1 MQKYMSKFW
10 KNIKSGF
17 VMLLIVALGSF
28 IIKKMIYREEYAS
41 SLEVALRAAKSN
53 RSELEKVLHHYQ
65 RTPDDSL
72 KYKAARYLIENMP
85 FYSYSVGEQLNN
97 YKLYYLW
104 LKEGKGKSP
113 EEVADSVKKVFGPI
127 GSTIRKRDILEIDSA
142 YLCNNIEWAFKVW
155 QEQPWGKNISFDCFC
170 EYILPYR
177 IDDEALAYWR
187 EIYYEKYNSLL
198 DSLRISNTLDKEDP
212 VVAASYL
219 IERLPNKEHIFTSV
233 TPTAFGHIGPEYV
246 QYLSGSCREVTDFG
260 VYLFRALGIPCAI
273 DFIPMSGSGSAG
285 HFWLVTWDK
294 NGEDYKMDF
303 PEPLQLVRKSW
314 WYVMDMS
321 AKMYRYTF
329 SVNRELYESMA
340 IYGEELY
347 PFWRLPK
354 FKDVTHGYAQ
364 YYKKEM
370 KIPSEQ
376 IYKEK
381 CDGKIAYLCL
391 SSRDSWIPV
400 DWTEYD
406 RNNLVFR
413 NLKKSSMMRVATYE
427 NGSLHFVTDPFIV
440 DGWTNKSHYYSAG
453 GEKQDV
459 VLYAKS
465 NIDTEN
471 LFRDRMIGGVFEGSN
486 RADFA
491 DKDTLFLIQS
501 KPYRLRTVVKSWS
514 DKKYRYLRYVGP
526 ENASCNVAEIA
537 FYEPNDTIALKGKVL
552 GTPGCSQQ
560 DGSHEYTNAFD
571 GKTWTS
577 FDYIEPT
584 GGWTGLDA
592 GKEVQVDRIVYTP
605 RNRDNYIR
613 PGDTFELFYCDG
625 DWKSAGMMIAT
636 TDSLVYRNIPKDVL
650 LLLRNHTRGVDER
663 IFVYENGTQAWK

>member
-1 MQKYMSKFW
+1 MAKRNKILFTIILLFSILGW
-10 KNIKSGF
+10 HLTDS
-17 VMLLIVALGSF
+17 LIVLEGSITPLEIALQSAGNS
-28 IIKKMIYREEYAS
+28 R
-41 SLEVALRAAKSN
+41 N
-53 RSELEKVLHHYQ
+53 ELEKVLLYY
-65 RTPDDSL
+65 RENSSDSL
-72 KYKAARYLIENMP
+72 KYRAVCFLIVNMP
-85 FYSYSVGEQLNN
+85 FYSYLSGKQLEN
-97 YKLYYLW
+97 YKSYYSW
-104 LKEGKGKSP
+104 LKKSKGKSP
-113 EEVADSVKKVFGPI
+113 EQVADSVKKVFGPI
-127 GSTIRKRDILEIDSA
+127 GNMVRKRDILEIDSA
-142 YLCNNIEWAFKVW
+142 YLCHNIEWAFKVW
-155 QEQPWGKNISFDCFC
+155 KEQTWGKNISFDMFC

-177 IDDEALAYWR
+177 IDDEPLAYWR
-187 EIYYEKYNSLL
+187 EMYYEKYNSLL
-198 DSLRISNTLDKEDP
+198 DSLRMSNTLDKEDP

-219 IERLPNKEHIFTSV
+219 IERLLDKEHIFTSV
-233 TPTAFGHIGPEYV
+233 TPTSFGHIGPEYV
-246 QYLSGSCREVTDFG
+246 QYLSGSCREVTDFC

-314 WYVMDMS
+314 WYAMDMS

-329 SVNRELYESMA
+329 SVNRGVYESMA
-340 IYGEELY
+340 AYGEELY

-370 KIPSEQ
+370 KIPSER

-381 CDGKIAYLCL
+381 RDGKIAYLCL
-391 SSRDSWIPV
+391 SSRDRWIPV

-413 NLKKSSMMRVATYE
+413 NLKKSSIMRVATYE

>member
-1 MQKYMSKFW
+1 MAKRNKILFTIILLFSILGW
-10 KNIKSGF
+10 HLTDS
-17 VMLLIVALGSF
+17 LIVLEGSITPLEIALQSAGNS
-28 IIKKMIYREEYAS
+28 R
-41 SLEVALRAAKSN
+41 N
-53 RSELEKVLHHYQ
+53 ELEKVLLYY
-65 RTPDDSL
+65 RENSSDSL
-72 KYKAARYLIENMP
+72 KYRAVCFLIVNMP
-85 FYSYSVGEQLNN
+85 FYSYLSGKQLEN
-97 YKLYYLW
+97 YKSYYSW
-104 LKEGKGKSP
+104 LKKSKGKSP
-113 EEVADSVKKVFGPI
+113 EQVADSVKKVFGPI
-127 GSTIRKRDILEIDSA
+127 GNMVRKRDILEIDSA
-142 YLCNNIEWAFKVW
+142 YLCHNIEWAFKVW
-155 QEQPWGKNISFDCFC
+155 KEQPWGKNISFDMFC

-177 IDDEALAYWR
+177 IDDEPLAYWR
-187 EIYYEKYNSLL
+187 EMYYEKYNSLL
-198 DSLRISNTLDKEDP
+198 DSLRMSNTLDKEDP

-219 IERLPNKEHIFTSV
+219 IERLLDKEHIFTSV
-233 TPTAFGHIGPEYV
+233 TPTSFGHIGPEYV
-246 QYLSGSCREVTDFG
+246 QYLSGSCREVTDFC

-314 WYVMDMS
+314 WYAMDMS

-329 SVNRELYESMA
+329 SVNRGVYESMA
-340 IYGEELY
+340 AYGEELY

-370 KIPSEQ
+370 KIPSER

-381 CDGKIAYLCL
+381 RDGKIAYLCL
-391 SSRDSWIPV
+391 SSRDRWIPV

-413 NLKKSSMMRVATYE
+413 NLKKSSIMRVATYE

-453 GEKQDV
+453 EEKQDV

-471 LFRDRMIGGVFEGSN
+471 LFRDRMIGGVFEESN

-537 FYEPNDTIALKGKVL
+537 FYEPNDTTALKGNVL

>member
-1 MQKYMSKFW
+1 MAKRNKILFTIILLFSILGW
-10 KNIKSGF
+10 HLTDS
-17 VMLLIVALGSF
+17 LIVLEGSITPLEIALQSAGNS
-28 IIKKMIYREEYAS
+28 R
-41 SLEVALRAAKSN
+41 N
-53 RSELEKVLHHYQ
+53 ELEKVLLYY
-65 RTPDDSL
+65 RENSSDSL
-72 KYKAARYLIENMP
+72 KYRAVCFLIVNMP
-85 FYSYSVGEQLNN
+85 FYSYLSGKQLEN
-97 YKLYYLW
+97 YKSYYSW
-104 LKEGKGKSP
+104 LKKSKGKTP
-113 EEVADSVKKVFGPI
+113 EQVADSVKKVFGPI
-127 GSTIRKRDILEIDSA
+127 GNMVRKRDILEIDSA
-142 YLCNNIEWAFKVW
+142 YLCHNIEWAFKVW
-155 QEQPWGKNISFDCFC
+155 KEQPWGKNISFDMFC

-177 IDDEALAYWR
+177 IDDEPLAYWR
-187 EIYYEKYNSLL
+187 EMYYEKYNSLL
-198 DSLRISNTLDKEDP
+198 DSLRMSNTLDKEDP

-219 IERLPNKEHIFTSV
+219 IERLLDKEHIFTSV
-233 TPTAFGHIGPEYV
+233 TPTSFGHIGPEYV
-246 QYLSGSCREVTDFG
+246 QYLSGSCREVTDFC

-314 WYVMDMS
+314 WYAMDMS

-329 SVNRELYESMA
+329 SVNRGVYESMA
-340 IYGEELY
+340 AYGEELY

-370 KIPSEQ
+370 KIPSER

-381 CDGKIAYLCL
+381 RDGKIAYLCL
-391 SSRDSWIPV
+391 SSRDRWIPV

-413 NLKKSSMMRVATYE
+413 NLKKSSIMRVATYE

>member
-1 MQKYMSKFW
+1 MAKRNKILFTIILLFSILGW
-10 KNIKSGF
+10 HLTDS
-17 VMLLIVALGSF
+17 LIVLEGSITPLEIALQSAGNS
-28 IIKKMIYREEYAS
+28 R
-41 SLEVALRAAKSN
+41 N
-53 RSELEKVLHHYQ
+53 ELEKVLLYY
-65 RTPDDSL
+65 RENSSDSL
-72 KYKAARYLIENMP
+72 KYRAVCFLIVNMP
-85 FYSYSVGEQLNN
+85 FYSYLSGKQLEN
-97 YKLYYLW
+97 YKSYYSW
-104 LKEGKGKSP
+104 LKKSKGKSP
-113 EEVADSVKKVFGPI
+113 EQVADSVKKVFGPI
-127 GSTIRKRDILEIDSA
+127 GNMVRKRDILEIDSA
-142 YLCNNIEWAFKVW
+142 YLCHNIEWAFKVW
-155 QEQPWGKNISFDCFC
+155 KEQPWGKNISFDMFC

-177 IDDEALAYWR
+177 IDDEPLAYWR
-187 EIYYEKYNSLL
+187 EMYYEKYNSLL
-198 DSLRISNTLDKEDP
+198 DSLRMSNTLDKEDP

-219 IERLPNKEHIFTSV
+219 IERLLDKEHIFTSV
-233 TPTAFGHIGPEYV
+233 TPTSFGHIGPEYV
-246 QYLSGSCREVTDFG
+246 QYLSGSCREVTDFC

-314 WYVMDMS
+314 WYAMDMS

-329 SVNRELYESMA
+329 SVNRGVYESMA
-340 IYGEELY
+340 AYGEELY

-370 KIPSEQ
+370 KIPSER

-381 CDGKIAYLCL
+381 RDGKIAYLCL
-391 SSRDSWIPV
+391 SSRDRWIPV

-413 NLKKSSMMRVATYE
+413 NLKKSSIMRVATYE
-427 NGSLHFVTDPFIV
+427 NGSLHFVTDPCIV

>member
-1 MQKYMSKFW
+1 MSKLW
-10 KNIKSGF
+10 RCIGNIVIIVLIF
-17 VMLLIVALGSF
+17 VLGLLIVSRVIF
-28 IIKKMIYREEYAS
+28 KEEPIS
-41 SLEVALRAAKSN
+41 SLEIALRAAKSN
-53 RSELEKVLHHYQ
+53 RAELEKVLHHYQ
-65 RTPDDSL
+65 NNPADSL
-72 KYKAARYLIENMP
+72 KYKATCFLIENMP
-85 FYSYSVGEQLNN
+85 YYSYACGEQLEK
-97 YKLYYLW
+97 YKLYYMW
-104 LKEGKGKSP
+104 LKNSKGKSSQLIS
-113 EEVADSVKKVFGPI
+113 DSIKKVFGPI
-127 GSTIRKRDILEIDSA
+127 GNTVRKRDILEIDSA
-142 YLCNNIEWAFKVW
+142 YLCSNIEWAFKVW
-155 QEQPWGKNISFDCFC
+155 KEQPWGKNISFDYFC

-177 IDDEALAYWR
+177 IDDESLASWR
-187 EIYYEKYNSLL
+187 EMYYEKYYSLL
-198 DSLRISNTLDKEDP
+198 DSLRMSNTLDKEDP

-219 IERLPNKEHIFTSV
+219 IERLPDKEHIFTSV
-233 TPTAFGHIGPEYV
+233 TPTTFGHIGPEYV
-246 QYLSGSCREVTDFG
+246 QYLSGSCREVTDFC

-314 WYVMDMS
+314 WYAMDMS

-471 LFRDRMIGGVFEGSN
+471 LFRDRMIRGVFEGSN

-592 GKEVQVDRIVYTP
+592 GKEVQVDRIAYTP

-663 IFVYENGTQAWK
+663 IFVYENDTQAWK

>member
-1 MQKYMSKFW
+1 MAKRNKILFTIILLFSILGW
-10 KNIKSGF
+10 HLTDS
-17 VMLLIVALGSF
+17 LIVLEGSITPLEIALQSAGNS
-28 IIKKMIYREEYAS
+28 R
-41 SLEVALRAAKSN
+41 N
-53 RSELEKVLHHYQ
+53 ELEKVLLYY
-65 RTPDDSL
+65 RENSSDSL
-72 KYKAARYLIENMP
+72 KYRAVCFLIVNMP
-85 FYSYSVGEQLNN
+85 FYSYLSGKQLEN
-97 YKLYYLW
+97 YKSYYSW
-104 LKEGKGKSP
+104 LKKSKGKSP
-113 EEVADSVKKVFGPI
+113 EQVADSVKKVFGPI
-127 GSTIRKRDILEIDSA
+127 GNMVRKRDILEIDSA
-142 YLCNNIEWAFKVW
+142 YLCHNIEWAFKVW
-155 QEQPWGKNISFDCFC
+155 KEQPWGKNISFDMFC

-177 IDDEALAYWR
+177 IDDEPLAYWR
-187 EIYYEKYNSLL
+187 EMYYEKYNSLL
-198 DSLRISNTLDKEDP
+198 DSLRMSNTLDKEDP

-219 IERLPNKEHIFTSV
+219 IERLLDKEHIFTSV
-233 TPTAFGHIGPEYV
+233 TPTSFGHIGPEYV
-246 QYLSGSCREVTDFG
+246 QYLSGSCREVTDFC

-314 WYVMDMS
+314 WYAMDMS

-329 SVNRELYESMA
+329 SVNRGVYESMA
-340 IYGEELY
+340 AYGEELS

-370 KIPSEQ
+370 KIPSER

-381 CDGKIAYLCL
+381 RDGKIAYLCL
-391 SSRDSWIPV
+391 SSRDRWIPV

-413 NLKKSSMMRVATYE
+413 NLKKSSIMRVATYE

>member
-1 MQKYMSKFW
+1 MKHLGY
-10 KNIKSGF
+10 IHLI
-17 VMLLIVALGSF
+17 VLVLLIWLGWQIMDRLAF
-28 IIKKMIYREEYAS
+28 REETMTP
-41 SLEVALRAAKSN
+41 LEVALQSAKN
-53 RSELEKVLHHYQ
+53 NMKELEKVLRYYQ
-65 RTPDDSL
+65 KNPADSL
-72 KYKAARYLIENMP
+72 KYKAACFMIENMP
-85 FYSYSVGEQLNN
+85 FYIYTYGKQLEN
-97 YKLYYLW
+97 YKSYYAW
-104 LKEGKGKSP
+104 LKVCKGKTPQQVS
-113 EEVADSVKKVFGPI
+113 DSVRKVFGLMKEP
-127 GSTIRKRDILEIDSA
+127 KEKYDIMEIDSA
-142 YLCNNIEWAFKVW
+142 YLCHNIDWAFKVW
-155 QEQPWGKNISFDCFC
+155 QEQPWGKNISFDMFC

-177 IDDEALAYWR
+177 IDDESLASWR
-187 EIYYEKYNSLL
+187 EMYYEKYNSLL
-198 DSLRISNTLDKEDP
+198 DSLRMSNTLDKEDP

-219 IERLPNKEHIFTSV
+219 IERLPDKEHIFTSV

-246 QYLSGSCREVTDFG
+246 QYLSGSCREVTDFC

-314 WYVMDMS
+314 WYGMDMS

-391 SSRDSWIPV
+391 SSRDRWIPV

-427 NGSLHFVTDPFIV
+427 NGALHFVTDPFIV

-453 GEKQDV
+453 EEKQDV

-501 KPYRLRTVVKSWS
+501 KPYRLGTVVKSWS

-537 FYEPNDTIALKGKVL
+537 FYEPNDTVALKGKVL
-552 GTPGCSQQ
+552 GTPGCSQK

>member
-1 MQKYMSKFW
+1 MAKRNKILFTIILLFSILGW
-10 KNIKSGF
+10 HLTDS
-17 VMLLIVALGSF
+17 LIVLEGSITPLEIALQSAGNS
-28 IIKKMIYREEYAS
+28 R
-41 SLEVALRAAKSN
+41 N
-53 RSELEKVLHHYQ
+53 ELEKVLLYY
-65 RTPDDSL
+65 RENSSDSL
-72 KYKAARYLIENMP
+72 KYRAVCFLIVNMP
-85 FYSYSVGEQLNN
+85 FYSYLSGKQLEN
-97 YKLYYLW
+97 YKSYYSW
-104 LKEGKGKSP
+104 LKKSKGKSP
-113 EEVADSVKKVFGPI
+113 EQVADSVKKVFGPI
-127 GSTIRKRDILEIDSA
+127 GNMVRKRDILEIDSA
-142 YLCNNIEWAFKVW
+142 YLCHNIEWAFKVW
-155 QEQPWGKNISFDCFC
+155 KEQPWGKNISFDMFC

-177 IDDEALAYWR
+177 IDDEPLAYWR
-187 EIYYEKYNSLL
+187 EMYYEKYNSLL
-198 DSLRISNTLDKEDP
+198 DSLRMSNTLDKEDP

-219 IERLPNKEHIFTSV
+219 IERLLDKEHIFTSV
-233 TPTAFGHIGPEYV
+233 TPTSFGHIGPEYV
-246 QYLSGSCREVTDFG
+246 QYLSGSCREVTDFC

-314 WYVMDMS
+314 WYAMDMS

-329 SVNRELYESMA
+329 SVNRGVYESMA
-340 IYGEELY
+340 AYGEELY

-370 KIPSEQ
+370 KIPSER

-381 CDGKIAYLCL
+381 RDGKIAYLCL
-391 SSRDSWIPV
+391 SSRDRWIPV

-413 NLKKSSMMRVATYE
+413 NLKKSSIMRVATYE

-537 FYEPNDTIALKGKVL
+537 FYEPNDTTALKGNVL

>member
-1 MQKYMSKFW
+1 M
-10 KNIKSGF
+10 
-17 VMLLIVALGSF
+17 
-28 IIKKMIYREEYAS
+28 
-41 SLEVALRAAKSN
+41 
-53 RSELEKVLHHYQ
+53 
-65 RTPDDSL
+65 
-72 KYKAARYLIENMP
+72 
-85 FYSYSVGEQLNN
+85 
-97 YKLYYLW
+97 
-104 LKEGKGKSP
+104 
-113 EEVADSVKKVFGPI
+113 
-127 GSTIRKRDILEIDSA
+127 
-142 YLCNNIEWAFKVW
+142 
-155 QEQPWGKNISFDCFC
+155 
-170 EYILPYR
+170 
-177 IDDEALAYWR
+177 
-187 EIYYEKYNSLL
+187 YYEKYNSLL
-198 DSLRISNTLDKEDP
+198 DSLRMSNTLDKEDP

-314 WYVMDMS
+314 WYGMDMS

-329 SVNRELYESMA
+329 SVNRKLYESMA

-427 NGSLHFVTDPFIV
+427 NGALHFVTDPFIV

-453 GEKQDV
+453 EEKQDV

-471 LFRDRMIGGVFEGSN
+471 LFRDRMIGGVFEGSD

-537 FYEPNDTIALKGKVL
+537 FYEPNDTVALKGKVL

-592 GKEVQVDRIVYTP
+592 GKEVQVDHIVYTP

>member
-1 MQKYMSKFW
+1 MAKRNKILFTIILLFSILGW
-10 KNIKSGF
+10 HLTDS
-17 VMLLIVALGSF
+17 LIVLEGSITPLEIALQSAGNS
-28 IIKKMIYREEYAS
+28 R
-41 SLEVALRAAKSN
+41 N
-53 RSELEKVLHHYQ
+53 ELEKVLLYY
-65 RTPDDSL
+65 RENSSDSL
-72 KYKAARYLIENMP
+72 KYRAVCFLIVNMP
-85 FYSYSVGEQLNN
+85 FYSYLSGKQLEN
-97 YKLYYLW
+97 YKSYYSW
-104 LKEGKGKSP
+104 LKKSKGKSP
-113 EEVADSVKKVFGPI
+113 EQVADSVKKVFGPI
-127 GSTIRKRDILEIDSA
+127 GNMVRKRDILEIDSA
-142 YLCNNIEWAFKVW
+142 YLCHNIEWAFKVW
-155 QEQPWGKNISFDCFC
+155 KEQPWGKNISFDMFC

-177 IDDEALAYWR
+177 IDDEPLAYWR
-187 EIYYEKYNSLL
+187 EMYYEKYNSLL
-198 DSLRISNTLDKEDP
+198 DSLRMSNTLDKEDP

-219 IERLPNKEHIFTSV
+219 IERLLDKEHIFTSV
-233 TPTAFGHIGPEYV
+233 TPTSFGHIGPEYV
-246 QYLSGSCREVTDFG
+246 QYLSGSCREVTDFC

-314 WYVMDMS
+314 WYAMDMS

-329 SVNRELYESMA
+329 SVNRGVYESMA
-340 IYGEELY
+340 AYGEELY

-370 KIPSEQ
+370 KIPSER

-381 CDGKIAYLCL
+381 RDGKIAYLCL
-391 SSRDSWIPV
+391 SSRDRWIPV

-413 NLKKSSMMRVATYE
+413 NLKKSSIMRVATYE

-453 GEKQDV
+453 EEKQDV

-537 FYEPNDTIALKGKVL
+537 FYEPNDTTALKGNVL

>member
-1 MQKYMSKFW
+1 MSKFW

-17 VMLLIVALGSF
+17 VMLLIVALGRF

>member
-1 MQKYMSKFW
+1 MAKRNKILFTIILLFSILGW
-10 KNIKSGF
+10 HLTDS
-17 VMLLIVALGSF
+17 LIVLEGSITPLEIALQSVGNS
-28 IIKKMIYREEYAS
+28 R
-41 SLEVALRAAKSN
+41 N
-53 RSELEKVLHHYQ
+53 ELEKVLLYY
-65 RTPDDSL
+65 RENSSDSL
-72 KYKAARYLIENMP
+72 KYRAVCFLIVNMP
-85 FYSYSVGEQLNN
+85 FYSYLSGKQLEN
-97 YKLYYLW
+97 YKSYYSW
-104 LKEGKGKSP
+104 LKKSKGKSP
-113 EEVADSVKKVFGPI
+113 EQVADSVKKVFGPI
-127 GSTIRKRDILEIDSA
+127 GNMVRKRDILEIDSA
-142 YLCNNIEWAFKVW
+142 YLCHNIEWAFKVW
-155 QEQPWGKNISFDCFC
+155 KEQPWGKNISFDMFC

-177 IDDEALAYWR
+177 IDDEPLAYWR
-187 EIYYEKYNSLL
+187 EMYYEKYNSLL
-198 DSLRISNTLDKEDP
+198 DSLRMSNTLDKEDP

-219 IERLPNKEHIFTSV
+219 IERLLDKEHIFTSV
-233 TPTAFGHIGPEYV
+233 TPTSFGHIGPEYV
-246 QYLSGSCREVTDFG
+246 QYLSGSCREVTDFC

-314 WYVMDMS
+314 WYAMDMS

-329 SVNRELYESMA
+329 SVNRGVYESMA
-340 IYGEELY
+340 AYGEELY

-370 KIPSEQ
+370 KIPSER

-381 CDGKIAYLCL
+381 RDGKIAYLCL
-391 SSRDSWIPV
+391 SSRDRWIPV

-413 NLKKSSMMRVATYE
+413 NLKKSSIMRVATYE

>member
-314 WYVMDMS
+314 WYAMDMS

>member
-1 MQKYMSKFW
+1 MSKFW

>member
-1 MQKYMSKFW
+1 MAKRNKILFTIILLFSILGW
-10 KNIKSGF
+10 HLTDS
-17 VMLLIVALGSF
+17 LIVLEGSITPLEIALQSAGNS
-28 IIKKMIYREEYAS
+28 R
-41 SLEVALRAAKSN
+41 N
-53 RSELEKVLHHYQ
+53 ELEKVLLYY
-65 RTPDDSL
+65 RENSSDSL
-72 KYKAARYLIENMP
+72 KYRAVCFLIVNMP
-85 FYSYSVGEQLNN
+85 FYSYLSGKQLEN
-97 YKLYYLW
+97 YKSYYSW
-104 LKEGKGKSP
+104 LKKSKGKSP
-113 EEVADSVKKVFGPI
+113 EQVADSVKKVFGPI
-127 GSTIRKRDILEIDSA
+127 GNMVRKRDILEIDSA
-142 YLCNNIEWAFKVW
+142 YLCHNIEWAFKVW
-155 QEQPWGKNISFDCFC
+155 KEQPWGKNISFDMFC

-177 IDDEALAYWR
+177 IDDEPLAYWR
-187 EIYYEKYNSLL
+187 EMYYEKYNSLL
-198 DSLRISNTLDKEDP
+198 DSLRMSNTLDKEDP

-219 IERLPNKEHIFTSV
+219 IERLLDKEHIFTSV
-233 TPTAFGHIGPEYV
+233 TPTSFGHIGPEYV
-246 QYLSGSCREVTDFG
+246 QYLSGSCREVTDFC

-314 WYVMDMS
+314 WYAMDMS

-329 SVNRELYESMA
+329 SVNRGVYESMA
-340 IYGEELY
+340 AYGEELY

-370 KIPSEQ
+370 KIPSER

-381 CDGKIAYLCL
+381 RDGKIAYLCL
-391 SSRDSWIPV
+391 SSRDRWIPV

-413 NLKKSSMMRVATYE
+413 NLKKSSIMRVATYE

-552 GTPGCSQQ
+552 GTPGCSQK